1 MKKKN
6 YLIPEIAVFTDV
18 STMPL
23 MAGSDGTQTF
33 RKSHDFDGKDFD
45 LSSQIDIGAGRR
57 GEF

>member
-33 RKSHDFDGKDFD
+33 RKSLDFDGNDF
-45 LSSQIDIGAGRR
+45 SSQSDLGEGGR

>member
-23 MAGSDGTQTF
+23 MAGSAGTPRTF
-33 RKSHDFDGKDFD
+33 ERKGEDEVESWTDSTGTVYHLGH
-45 LSSQIDIGAGRR
+45 GA
-57 GEF
+57 F

>member
-23 MAGSDGTQTF
+23 MAGSDTPSPATF
-33 RKSHDFDGKDFD
+33 TYGSESGSFNGSNDT
-45 LSSQIDIGAGRR
+45 
-57 GEF
+57 GEFKRGGF